1 MANERRTL
9 QTILSEMKALQDQF
23 RGKVM
28 PQPDGETFEALGA
41 EAKALQDEADR
52 DKEIKQFEQF
62 AREIP
67 NPALP
72 RSTPESK
79 AADGDLA
86 YTGPDAVVGYLG
98 LGDGFVASS
107 EYKDFLRKG
116 MPQGGSDTFTANGA
130 SVTAA
135 AIPITRKMLADERH
149 GPELKR
155 ALALEGKAVA
165 TIGGSVVRADRQA
178 DVIRFA
184 ERNRLTMRDL
194 VQTLPTSSSSIDW
207 VTISSYTNAAAPVA
221 ESAVKPEATAALSS
235 GSATVRTLAVTMPV
249 TEQQLQDVPQIQAII
264 NDELTFDLKYTVE
277 ETQMLWGD
285 GTGQNLLGIFP
296 TPGVAVGRT
305 VAGDTIIDQIR
316 RAMTDV
322 QLGFLE
328 PNGLVIDP
336 LDWESVVLTKGTDTH
351 YLYQAFPDGTGAL
364 RVWGLA
370 PVVTVAV
377 RNPVPTVAPTT
388 RERRFL
394 VGDFRR
400 GATLWDRQQLNV
412 AVGWI
417 NDQFVRNQRT
427 IRVEERVAFAT
438 RRPAAFKYRITQALV
453 A

>member
-1 MANERRTL
+1 
-9 QTILSEMKALQDQF
+9 
-23 RGKVM
+23 V
-28 PQPDGETFEALGA
+28 
-41 EAKALQDEADR
+41 
-52 DKEIKQFEQF
+52 
-62 AREIP
+62 
-67 NPALP
+67 
-72 RSTPESK
+72 
-79 AADGDLA
+79 
-86 YTGPDAVVGYLG
+86 
-98 LGDGFVASS
+98 
-107 EYKDFLRKG
+107 
-116 MPQGGSDTFTANGA
+116 
-130 SVTAA
+130 
-135 AIPITRKMLADERH
+135 PITRKMLADETH
-149 GPELKR
+149 GPALKR
-155 ALALEGKAVA
+155 AINALESKAVA

-178 DVIRFA
+178 GAPIRFA
-184 ERNRLTMRDL
+184 ERNRLTIRDL
-194 VQTLPTSSSSIDW
+194 VQVLPTNSSSVDW
-207 VTISSYTNAAAPVA
+207 VTVSAWTAAAAAVA
-221 ESAVKPEATAALSS
+221 ESAAKPEATGALSS
-235 GSATVRTLAVTMPV
+235 GSATVRTLAVWMPV

-264 NDELTFDLKYTVE
+264 NDELTFDLQYNVE

-305 VAGDTIIDQIR
+305 VGGDTIIDQIR

-377 RNPVPTVAPTT
+377 RNPIPLVAPTT

-400 GATLWDRQQLNV
+400 GATLWDRQQINV

-417 NDQFVRNQRT
+417 NDQFTRNQRT